1 MDTSPASA
9 LMVSR
14 MARLSLALLVLAA
27 LTGVASWWDDRMLGY
42 VGVWNKPL
50 KFQLALAFQTATI
63 AWALANL
70 DERIRRLAMPK
81 GLWLLWLAVVL
92 FEVSYITLQG
102 GRGVPSHFNRNTAL
116 ESALGSVM
124 AAGATVLVLTTAWV
138 GSCALWQ
145 ARRNQWPPLT
155 LAIGLGFVLGAL
167 LAAYSGGAMGP
178 SGYWP
183 EPLVQP
189 VKWMPV
195 TGWALSQTDLRIAH
209 FVGLHQMQWLPAVAI
224 SCFGLGMSAKAVRT
238 VVLSFAGAAP
248 FLVQQLM

>member
-1 MDTSPASA
+1 MDASA
-9 LMVSR
+9 AGSFVVSR
-14 MARLSLALLVLAA
+14 MARLSLALLALAA
-27 LTGVASWWDDRMLGY
+27 LTGVAAWWDDRMLGY

-50 KFQLALAFQTATI
+50 KFQLAMALQTATI

-124 AAGATVLVLTTAWV
+124 AAGASVLVMTTAWV
-138 GSCALWQ
+138 GACALWQ
-145 ARRNQWPPLT
+145 ARRNQWQPRT
-155 LAIGLGFVLGAL
+155 LAIGLGFVLGGL
-167 LAAYSGGAMGP
+167 LAAYTGGAMGP

-224 SCFGLGMSAKAVRT
+224 AGMSLRISPKAVNA
-238 VVLSFAGAAP
+238 VVLSFAGVAP

>member
-1 MDTSPASA
+1 VGQFGVAIG
-9 LMVSR
+9 V
-14 MARLSLALLVLAA
+14 LALAA
-27 LTGVASWWDDRMLGY
+27 LTGVAACWDDRMLGY

-50 KFQLALAFQTATI
+50 KFQLAMALQTATI

-124 AAGATVLVLTTAWV
+124 AAGASVLVMTTAWV
-138 GSCALWQ
+138 GACALWQ
-145 ARRNQWPPLT
+145 ARRNHWPPLT
-155 LAIGLGFVLGAL
+155 LAIGLGLLLGGV
-167 LAAYSGGAMGP
+167 LAAYTGGAMGP

-189 VKWMPV
+189 VKWMPM

-224 SCFGLGMSAKAVRT
+224 ACFGFGMSAKAVRK
-238 VVLSFAGAAP
+238 VVLAFAGVAP